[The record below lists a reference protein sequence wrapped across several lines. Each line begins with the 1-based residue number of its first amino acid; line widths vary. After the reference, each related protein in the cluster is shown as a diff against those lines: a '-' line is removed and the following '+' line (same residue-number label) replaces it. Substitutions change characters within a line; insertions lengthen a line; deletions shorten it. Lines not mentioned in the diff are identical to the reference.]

1 MPNSQAKTSGWRI
14 NVKRNNRRYD
24 SDRCFGALVVA
35 RIRRSVREKQRAIE
49 GVKRDQT
56 WRREESDPDGDPWTA
71 VVTVYLRVMEIKHNT
86 NGVKWC
92 RCVRY
97 CRTEEGCQSTEINL
111 RAEQIVDEYE
121 QCE

>member
-1 MPNSQAKTSGWRI
+1 MRDCALRLALI
-14 NVKRNNRRYD
+14 VLAVVLVVNVIH
-24 SDRCFGALVVA
+24 SILVVA
-35 RIRRSVREKQRAIE
+35 RIRRSVRDKQRAIE
-49 GVKRDQT
+49 AVDVDQA
-56 WRREESDPDGDPWTA
+56 WRREEDDPDGDPWTA
-71 VVTVYLRVMEIKHNT
+71 PITVYLRVMEIKYNA

-121 QCE
+121 QYE